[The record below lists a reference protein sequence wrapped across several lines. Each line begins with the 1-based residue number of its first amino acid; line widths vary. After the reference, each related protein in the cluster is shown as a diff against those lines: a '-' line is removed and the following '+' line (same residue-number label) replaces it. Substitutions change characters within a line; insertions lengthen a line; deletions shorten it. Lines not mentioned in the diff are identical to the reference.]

1 MTENAETLST
11 ELIEHIQSCPACA
24 RAAKAMQIVDDL
36 MDSSK
41 VVEAPVS
48 FDDIRQEVIS
58 RAASQTKLE
67 KIMRNI
73 KDQYKTRPK
82 LITGLGFAV
91 AALLFVTLVPLSFD
105 QTIGYN
111 VALSCVDS
119 ENAIQ
124 EEVLETT
131 LAVTGYDEVDIEV
144 VELADTV
151 NLYINNVPN
160 LALALNLAETFSQV
174 VQAKVE
180 PEIEPIKDKK
190 LATLYSQAVDL
201 YEQARKNP
209 SKELATYYVQV
220 LPLNDSSEANT
231 YQRAASLY
239 AQASALKYRNDSD
252 RAEPVKLSFMFEK
265 QNIIINNRAVSDILY
280 SKTMSDDEIE
290 KEFTE
295 IVSGE
300 GIDLSEIDIEVSTD
314 PEMTERTIK
323 IRSID
328 ELNMVVNEDKM
339 VTMGINKQ
347 DIYLRTAIDTGLAAA
362 VDSAI
367 ELNFP
372 EMDKP
377 VKSRGVVLKI
387 MLDDS
392 KD

>member
-1 MTENAETLST
+1 
-11 ELIEHIQSCPACA
+11 
-24 RAAKAMQIVDDL
+24 
-36 MDSSK
+36 
-41 VVEAPVS
+41 
-48 FDDIRQEVIS
+48 
-58 RAASQTKLE
+58 
-67 KIMRNI
+67 
-73 KDQYKTRPK
+73 
-82 LITGLGFAV
+82 
-91 AALLFVTLVPLSFD
+91 
-105 QTIGYN
+105 
-111 VALSCVDS
+111 
-119 ENAIQ
+119 
-124 EEVLETT
+124 
-131 LAVTGYDEVDIEV
+131 
-144 VELADTV
+144 
-151 NLYINNVPN
+151 
-160 LALALNLAETFSQV
+160 
-174 VQAKVE
+174 VE